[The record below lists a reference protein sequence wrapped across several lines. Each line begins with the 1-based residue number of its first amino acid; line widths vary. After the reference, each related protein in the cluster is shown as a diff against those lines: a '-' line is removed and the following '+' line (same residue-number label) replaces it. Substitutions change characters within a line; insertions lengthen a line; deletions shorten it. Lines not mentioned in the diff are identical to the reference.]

1 MKIQKAE
8 VMNDVQHA
16 FEPAFFPD
24 SRILI
29 LGSIPSPQSIRYG
42 FYYSNPRNHFW
53 PILATLLKMPL
64 PVTPDE
70 KLHFLQRSGIA
81 LWDVLASC
89 QIRGASDSSIKTPE
103 VNPVGRLLEK
113 SGIRHLFATGKTA
126 TDLYRKHLLPV
137 TGIQATYLPSTS
149 PANCA
154 NFTFAELLEVWKKA
168 LVPLLIPQEDI

>member
-1 MKIQKAE
+1 MKKKAITNH
-8 VMNDVQHA
+8 VKHA
-16 FEPAFFPD
+16 FEPAFSPD
-24 SRILI
+24 STILI

-53 PILATLLKMPL
+53 PILATLLNIPL

-70 KLHFLQRSGIA
+70 KLLFLQRSGIA

-103 VNPVGRLLEK
+103 VNPVGWLLRK
-113 SGIRHLFATGKTA
+113 TSIRHLFTTGKTA
-126 TDLYRKHLLPV
+126 TDLYRKYLLPV
-137 TGIQATYLPSTS
+137 TGMQTTYLPSTS

-154 NFTFAELLEVWKKA
+154 NFTFEELLDVWKKA
-168 LVPLLIPQEDI
+168 LRPPLQTKNFT